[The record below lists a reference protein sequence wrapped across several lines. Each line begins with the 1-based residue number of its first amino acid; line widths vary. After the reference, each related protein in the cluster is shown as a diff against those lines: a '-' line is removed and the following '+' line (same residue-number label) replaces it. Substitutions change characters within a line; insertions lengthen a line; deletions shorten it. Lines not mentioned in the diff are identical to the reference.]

1 MQTTLIIT
9 AIVILAF
16 VLLIWKAKATMKNLP
31 VVEDHKNIIVLT
43 DKNFQQLT
51 KNKVILVD
59 FWAAWCAP
67 CKMMA
72 PVLNDVA
79 EDLKGNL
86 FIGKLNVEEQQN
98 PYPRDG
104 TAVCT
109 KEACLFRDAYEDL
122 LADEA
127 AVIGVSVNSA
137 ASHRDF
143 AEKQRLPFPLI
154 SDADGSWRSGFGV
167 PDMLWLIPRRVTFL
181 IDPAGIVRHVVD
193 SLLDADKHV
202 RETREALKRLR
213 EQNGTG
219 R

>member
-43 DKNFQQLT
+43 EKNFQQLT

-98 PYPRDG
+98 LAHKYKVRSIPTFILFKNGQEINRFVG
-104 TAVCT
+104 MKT
-109 KEACLFRDAYEDL
+109 KD
-122 LADEA
+122 
-127 AVIGVSVNSA
+127 
-137 ASHRDF
+137 
-143 AEKQRLPFPLI
+143 
-154 SDADGSWRSGFGV
+154 
-167 PDMLWLIPRRVTFL
+167 FL
-181 IDPAGIVRHVVD
+181 I
-193 SLLDADKHV
+193 
-202 RETREALKRLR
+202 
-213 EQNGTG
+213 EQIKSA
-219 R
+219 

>member
-1 MQTTLIIT
+1 MALKIGDP
-9 AIVILAF
+9 VPDLAG
-16 VLLIWKAKATMKNLP
+16 
-31 VVEDHKNIIVLT
+31 T
-43 DKNFQQLT
+43 DQNG
-51 KNKVILVD
+51 
-59 FWAAWCAP
+59 
-67 CKMMA
+67 A
-72 PVLNDVA
+72 PVRIA
-79 EDLKGNL
+79 EFRGRYLIV
-86 FIGKLNVEEQQN
+86 FF
-98 PYPRDG
+98 YPRDG